1 MLTQGQTTASE
12 PQNDEY
18 VIYSQAIASQFV
30 NDRVD
35 RIVVADH
42 TLMDLPPI
50 MMGMSRFGNSPDM
63 QTLRQATMKE
73 TLQDYEQKNKS
84 SVALEEKFHLK
95 VPLVLISEIERD
107 RIFLVAAD
115 GKKGTPNP
123 KGMDEFHRLYPKS
136 QGFMTLSRIGFIPK
150 RTQALLY
157 IGNLCGGLCGSGQ
170 FVLLVK
176 EGNSW
181 RILHVATVW
190 VS

>member
-1 MLTQGQTTASE
+1 MLTHGQTTAPE
-12 PQNDEY
+12 HQNDEY

-63 QTLRQATMKE
+63 QTLRQATSKE
-73 TLQDYEQKNKS
+73 TLEDYEQKNKS

-107 RIFLVAAD
+107 RIFLVAAN

-136 QGFMTLSRIGFIPK
+136 QGFMTLSRIGFNPK

-170 FVLLVK
+170 FFLLVK
-176 EGNSW
+176 EGNS
-181 RILHVATVW
+181 
-190 VS
+190 